1 MFRGM
6 NDLKLSLV
14 QCNLIWEDKNQ
25 NLSNIRK
32 QVFKNKTIADII
44 LLPEMFSTGFSMN
57 PAPLAES
64 MSGSTIQWMTE
75 LAKDSNSLVC
85 GSLIIETDSVFVNRF
100 VAVCSEGVHAFYD
113 KRHLFRMGNEESF
126 YKMGDERVVFN
137 WKGWRILPQICYDIR
152 FPVWIRNQGDYDL
165 ALFVANWPEPRKNV
179 WKTLLVA
186 RALEN
191 QAYVA
196 GVNRI
201 GRDNKDINHAGDS
214 MVIDP
219 KGGILSD
226 SGSQETVLSTIL
238 SYDELERFRTK
249 FPAHLD
255 KDTFTIS

>member
-1 MFRGM
+1 ME
-6 NDLKLSLV
+6 DLNISLV
-14 QCNLIWEDKNQ
+14 QCNLIWEDKEQ
-25 NLSNIRK
+25 NLTNIRR
-32 QVFKNKTIADII
+32 QIFDQETIADII

-64 MSGSTIQWMTE
+64 MSGSTIQWMTD
-75 LAKDSNSLVC
+75 LAKDSDSLIC
-85 GSLIIETDSVFVNRF
+85 GSIIIEINSAFVNRF
-100 VAVCSEGVHAFYD
+100 VAVSSEGVHAYYD
-113 KRHLFRMGNEESF
+113 KRHLFRMGHEESF
-126 YKMGDERVVFN
+126 YKMGDRRVVFT

-152 FPVWIRNQGDYDL
+152 FPVWIRNQGDYDM
-165 ALFVANWPEPRKNV
+165 ALFVANWPEPRREV

-201 GRDNKDINHAGDS
+201 GIDNSGINHYGDS
-214 MVIDP
+214 MIIDP
-219 KGGILSD
+219 KGAILSET
-226 SGSQETVLSTIL
+226 GNQEIVLSATL

-255 KDTFTIS
+255 RDAFTIS

>member
-1 MFRGM
+1 M
-6 NDLKLSLV
+6 NDLKISLV
-14 QCNLIWEDKNQ
+14 QSNLIWEDKKQ
-25 NLSNIRK
+25 NLANFRRQILLE
-32 QVFKNKTIADII
+32 NTGADII

-75 LAKDSNSLVC
+75 LARDINSLVC
-85 GSLIIETDSVFVNRF
+85 GSLIIETNSVFVNRF
-100 VAVCSEGVHAFYD
+100 VAVSSEGVHAYYD

-126 YKMGDERVVFN
+126 YKMGDERIVFN

-165 ALFVANWPEPRKNV
+165 ALFVANWPEPRRDV
-179 WKTLLVA
+179 WRTLLVA

-201 GRDNKDINHAGDS
+201 GRDNNGVNHSGDS
-214 MVIDP
+214 MILDP
-219 KGGILSD
+219 KGVILSD
-226 SGSQETVLSTIL
+226 SGSQETVLSTTL
-238 SYDELERFRTK
+238 SYDELERFRAK

-255 KDTFTIS
+255 RDTFSIS